1 MDGSS
6 SCSVSPV
13 LRMGLAD
20 QPVSS
25 GSGDCAWSS
34 GIRKILDLRRHVVNE
49 GAVLPVLRP
58 KFHELEM
65 CE

>member
-1 MDGSS
+1 
-6 SCSVSPV
+6 
-13 LRMGLAD
+13 MGLAD